1 MTGIGLLASFFKSGS
16 RFRRCF
22 LFFAAVLVMVCALVS
37 CSKRDSANGASV
49 SAISSVSDGRAA
61 AGSAADGAR
70 LSADTSGAAVA
81 RSALSGE
88 DVAFADLEKSGSMSL
103 RYATQFSVDYYGIR
117 DDSASG
123 SDDLREMGAAGGAN
137 YKLVKTIV
145 GDAFLLVP
153 DGAPVPKDVPPEITP
168 LQLPLKN
175 VYMVATS
182 AMDLINEIGALDEI
196 AFSGTKAKDWS
207 VPEATAAMNDGKIA
221 YAGKYS
227 APDYELLT
235 AGDCRLAIESTM
247 IYHKPEVKEKLEE
260 LGIPV
265 FVEHSSYEA
274 HPLGRLEWIK
284 LYGVLFGKE
293 TAANHYY
300 ESELSR
306 IEPIMQ
312 KPATGKSVA
321 FFYVNSNGAVNV
333 RKPDDYIVKMIKLAG
348 GRYALDNLFVEEEN
362 ALSTVNMMMEDF
374 YVSCVDA
381 DILIYN
387 GTIDTAFSSLDD
399 LFAKSELFR
408 DFAAVKS
415 GRIYFASKDFYQ
427 QSTGMA
433 DFIEDL
439 YKVLNDENGDFVY
452 LTKL

>member
-1 MTGIGLLASFFKSGS
+1 MMLQFKKYLLW
-16 RFRRCF
+16 
-22 LFFAAVLVMVCALVS
+22 AAVLVFVCAFVS
-37 CSKRDSANGASV
+37 CSKRGASTV
-49 SAISSVSDGRAA
+49 D
-61 AGSAADGAR
+61 
-70 LSADTSGAAVA
+70 GAAVA
-81 RSALSGE
+81 RSALTVE
-88 DVAFADLEKSGSMSL
+88 DVAFAELEKSGSMSL
-103 RYATQFSVDYYGIR
+103 RYATQFTVDEYSVG
-117 DDSASG
+117 G
-123 SDDLREMGAAGGAN
+123 SDDLREMGATPV
-137 YKLVKTIV
+137 YKLVRTSV
-145 GDAFLLVP
+145 GDSFLLVP
-153 DGAPVPKDVPPEITP
+153 EGAPVPQNVPSEIAI

-175 VYMVATS
+175 VYLVATS
-182 AMDLINEIGALDEI
+182 AMDLINECGALDEI

-207 VPEATAAMNDGKIA
+207 VPEATAAMEAGKIA

-265 FVEHSSYEA
+265 FVEHSSYET

-293 TAANHYY
+293 AMACAYY
-300 ESELSR
+300 ENELSR

-348 GRYALDNLFVEEEN
+348 GKYALDNLFVEEEN

-387 GTIDTAFSSLDD
+387 GTIDTAFSGLDD

-415 GRIYFASKDFYQ
+415 GRVYFASKDFYQ

-433 DFIEDL
+433 AFIEDL
-439 YKVLNDENGDFVY
+439 YNVLHDENGDFAY

>member
-1 MTGIGLLASFFKSGS
+1 MAGIDLSAFFFNSRS
-16 RFRRCF
+16 RFRS
-22 LFFAAVLVMVCALVS
+22 FFSVLAAVLVLVCAFVS
-37 CSKRDSANGASV
+37 CSKREAAIVRSGTNEGFGAF
-49 SAISSVSDGRAA
+49 
-61 AGSAADGAR
+61 AGDVAAD
-70 LSADTSGAAVA
+70 V
-81 RSALSGE
+81 RSAE
-88 DVAFADLEKSGSMSL
+88 VVAFADLEKTGSMSL
-103 RYATQFSVDYYGIR
+103 RYATHFSVDYYSVR
-117 DDSASG
+117 DAGVGG
-123 SDDLREMGAAGGAN
+123 SDDFREMDAIPV
-137 YKLVKTIV
+137 YRLVRTSV

-153 DGAPVPKDVPPEITP
+153 EGMPVPQNVPSEITP

-175 VYMVATS
+175 VCLVATS
-182 AMDLINEIGALDEI
+182 AMDLINECGAIGEI

-207 VPEATAAMNDGKIA
+207 VPEATAAMEAGKIV

-227 APDYELLT
+227 APDYELLA

-293 TAANHYY
+293 AVANQYY
-300 ESELSR
+300 ENELSR

-312 KPATGKSVA
+312 KSASGKSVA

-348 GRYALDNLFVEEEN
+348 GKYALDNLFVEEEN

-415 GRIYFASKDFYQ
+415 GRVYFASKDFYQ

-433 DFIEDL
+433 AFIEDL
-439 YKVLNDENGDFVY
+439 YNVLNDENGDFAY

>member
-1 MTGIGLLASFFKSGS
+1 MADIFLPIASLQIRRSHKFFAFAVSFFV
-16 RFRRCF
+16 FVV
-22 LFFAAVLVMVCALVS
+22 FFAG
-37 CSKRDSANGASV
+37 CSKKGSFAGGAADNGALREV
-49 SAISSVSDGRAA
+49 SF
-61 AGSAADGAR
+61 
-70 LSADTSGAAVA
+70 
-81 RSALSGE
+81 SAL
-88 DVAFADLEKSGSMSL
+88 EKTGSMSL
-103 RYATQFSVDYYGIR
+103 RYAKQFSVDEY
-117 DDSASG
+117 SVSG
-123 SDDLREMGAAGGAN
+123 SDDAYESGEAGGLGDFSGTPV
-137 YKLVKTIV
+137 YRLVRTSV
-145 GDAFLLVP
+145 GDAFLLMP
-153 DGAPVPKDVPPEITP
+153 DGAAMPQNIPHNITP

-175 VYMVATS
+175 VYLVATS
-182 AMDLINEIGALDEI
+182 AMDLINAVGALGDI

-207 VPEATAAMNDGKIA
+207 VPEASAAMEAGKIA

-235 AGDCRLAIESTM
+235 AGNCDLAIESTM

-293 TAANHYY
+293 AVAEQYY
-300 ESELSR
+300 ENELSR

-312 KPATGKSVA
+312 KSASGKSVA

-348 GRYALDNLFVEEEN
+348 GKYALDNLFVEEDN

-387 GTIDTAFSSLDD
+387 GTIDTAFSSIDD
-399 LFAKSELFR
+399 LFAKSELFH
-408 DFAAVKS
+408 DFTAVKN
-415 GRIYFASKDFYQ
+415 GHVYFASKDFYQ

-439 YKVLNDENGDFVY
+439 YKVLHGESGDFVY

>member
-1 MTGIGLLASFFKSGS
+1 MAGIDLSAFFFNSRS
-16 RFRRCF
+16 RFRS
-22 LFFAAVLVMVCALVS
+22 FFSVLAAVLVLVCAFVS
-37 CSKRDSANGASV
+37 CSKRD
-49 SAISSVSDGRAA
+49 
-61 AGSAADGAR
+61 
-70 LSADTSGAAVA
+70 AAVV
-81 RSALSGE
+81 RSAE
-88 DVAFADLEKSGSMSL
+88 VVAFADLEKTGSMSL
-103 RYATQFSVDYYGIR
+103 RYATHFSVDYYSVR
-117 DDSASG
+117 DAGVGGSG
-123 SDDLREMGAAGGAN
+123 REMRGSGAGRESGDAGVGDSDDLREMDAIPV
-137 YKLVKTIV
+137 YRLVRTSV

-153 DGAPVPKDVPPEITP
+153 EGMPVPQNVPSEITP

-175 VYMVATS
+175 VYLVATS
-182 AMDLINEIGALDEI
+182 AMDLINECGAIGEI

-207 VPEATAAMNDGKIA
+207 VSEATAAMEAGKIV

-227 APDYELLT
+227 APDYELLA

-293 TAANHYY
+293 AVANQYY
-300 ESELSR
+300 ENELSR

-312 KPATGKSVA
+312 KSASGKSVA

-348 GRYALDNLFVEEEN
+348 GKYALDNLFVEEEN

-415 GRIYFASKDFYQ
+415 GRVYFASKDFYQ

-433 DFIEDL
+433 AFIEDL
-439 YKVLNDENGDFVY
+439 YNVLNDENGDFAY

>member
-1 MTGIGLLASFFKSGS
+1 MMLQIKKCLL
-16 RFRRCF
+16 
-22 LFFAAVLVMVCALVS
+22 LAAVLVMVCALVS
-37 CSKRDSANGASV
+37 CSKRGASRV
-49 SAISSVSDGRAA
+49 D
-61 AGSAADGAR
+61 
-70 LSADTSGAAVA
+70 GAAVA
-81 RSALSGE
+81 RSAMTE
-88 DVAFADLEKSGSMSL
+88 AAVAFADLEKTGSMSL
-103 RYATQFSVDYYGIR
+103 RYATQFSVDEY
-117 DDSASG
+117 SV
-123 SDDLREMGAAGGAN
+123 GGFDAV
-137 YKLVKTIV
+137 YKLVRTSV
-145 GDAFLLVP
+145 GDSFLLVP
-153 DGAPVPKDVPPEITP
+153 EGVPVPQNVPSEIAI

-175 VYMVATS
+175 VYLVATS
-182 AMDLINEIGALDEI
+182 AMDLINECGALNEI

-293 TAANHYY
+293 TAANQYY

-348 GRYALDNLFVEEEN
+348 GKYALDNLFVEEEN

-415 GRIYFASKDFYQ
+415 GRVYFASKDFYQ

-439 YKVLNDENGDFVY
+439 YEVLNDENAEMTY

>member
-22 LFFAAVLVMVCALVS
+22 LFFAAVFVMVCALVS
-37 CSKRDSANGASV
+37 CSKRGAGASV
-49 SAISSVSDGRAA
+49 
-61 AGSAADGAR
+61 AADSAR
-70 LSADTSGAAVA
+70 LSADTSGAAFA
-81 RSALSGE
+81 RSAMTE
-88 DVAFADLEKSGSMSL
+88 AAVAFADLEKSGSMSL
-103 RYATQFSVDYYGIR
+103 RYATQFSVDYYALPDAGVR
-117 DDSASG
+117 DSDEAFSHGSG
-123 SDDLREMGAAGGAN
+123 VTGGAAPV
-137 YKLVKTIV
+137 YKLVRTSV

-153 DGAPVPKDVPPEITP
+153 DGAPVPKEVPPEITP

-293 TAANHYY
+293 DRACAYY
-300 ESELSR
+300 ENELSR

-348 GRYALDNLFVEEEN
+348 GKYALDNLFVEEEN

-415 GRIYFASKDFYQ
+415 GRVYFASKDFYQ

-439 YKVLNDENGDFVY
+439 YKVLNDENGAFTY

>member
-1 MTGIGLLASFFKSGS
+1 MYRTVQAFAVLALLCVSA
-16 RFRRCF
+16 
-22 LFFAAVLVMVCALVS
+22 LFFAG
-37 CSKRDSANGASV
+37 CSKKAD
-49 SAISSVSDGRAA
+49 SDGGTNTNAA
-61 AGSAADGAR
+61 A
-70 LSADTSGAAVA
+70 SGKVGISENFATAAVSF
-81 RSALSGE
+81 SAL
-88 DVAFADLEKSGSMSL
+88 EKTGSMSL
-103 RYATQFSVDYYGIR
+103 RYATQFSVDYYALPDAGGGSELGVH
-117 DDSASG
+117 DSDGAFSRG
-123 SDDLREMGAAGGAN
+123 SGAAGGAALA

-207 VPEATAAMNDGKIA
+207 VPEATVAMNDGKIA

-293 TAANHYY
+293 AVANQYY
-300 ESELSR
+300 ENELSR

-312 KPATGKSVA
+312 KSASGKSVA

-348 GRYALDNLFVEEEN
+348 GKYALDNLFVEEEN

-415 GRIYFASKDFYQ
+415 GRVYFASKDFYQ
-427 QSTGMA
+427 QTTGMA

-439 YKVLNDENGDFVY
+439 YKVLNDENGDFAY

>member
-1 MTGIGLLASFFKSGS
+1 MMLQFKKHLLW
-16 RFRRCF
+16 
-22 LFFAAVLVMVCALVS
+22 AAALVVMCAFVS
-37 CSKRDSANGASV
+37 CSKRG
-49 SAISSVSDGRAA
+49 G
-61 AGSAADGAR
+61 ADGA
-70 LSADTSGAAVA
+70 ADA
-81 RSALSGE
+81 RSGE
-88 DVAFADLEKSGSMSL
+88 IVAFADLEKTGSMSL
-103 RYATQFSVDYYGIR
+103 RYATQFSVDYYGVR

-123 SDDLREMGAAGGAN
+123 SDDLREMGATPV
-137 YKLVKTIV
+137 YKLVRTSV

-153 DGAPVPKDVPPEITP
+153 KGAPVPKDMPPEITP

-182 AMDLINEIGALDEI
+182 AMDLINECGAIGEV

-207 VPEATAAMNDGKIA
+207 VPEATAAMEAGKIA

-293 TAANHYY
+293 AVANQYY
-300 ESELSR
+300 ENELSR

-312 KPATGKSVA
+312 KSASGKSVA

-348 GRYALDNLFVEEEN
+348 GKYALDNLFVEEEN

-415 GRIYFASKDFYQ
+415 GCVYFASKDFYQ

-433 DFIEDL
+433 AFIEDL
-439 YKVLNDENGDFVY
+439 YNVLNDENGDFAY